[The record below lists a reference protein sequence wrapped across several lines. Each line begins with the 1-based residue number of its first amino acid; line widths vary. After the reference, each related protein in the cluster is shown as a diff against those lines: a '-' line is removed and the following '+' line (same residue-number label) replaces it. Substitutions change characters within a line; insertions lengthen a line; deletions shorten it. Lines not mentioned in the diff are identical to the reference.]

1 VLVDHVRALLFLTA
15 DGAPAPGQGGRARL
29 MRKLVRGLVTG
40 QRLLKISDKKFM
52 PSLVDAALALYGE
65 QHPQLPPAR
74 DKALGYIEEE
84 KARFER
90 TLKRGSRRLDRMLRR
105 QEGRISGEDMVTLE
119 KCHGV
124 PEPLLEVMLTRRQ
137 VPFSRR
143 AYETAYAEWYQS
155 VTN

>member
-1 VLVDHVRALLFLTA
+1 
-15 DGAPAPGQGGRARL
+15 

-74 DKALGYIEEE
+74 DETLRYIAGE

-90 TLKRGSRRLDRMLRR
+90 TLQRGSHRLDRMLQQ

-119 KCHGV
+119 KRHGV

-143 AYETAYAEWYQS
+143 AYEAAYAEWYQS
-155 VTN
+155 VTS